1 MLMNIFDEEMNPIE
15 SPDLEKGKLER
26 KFEQVIWRYILE
38 CSAEGHYEVIQEYPN
53 GGKDVEWV
61 IDIPEQGYWEA
72 RFEDDSL
79 IDLDKCDV
87 GDKPTDSWDKG
98 QMYQTAW
105 EYYIYV
111 PYTTEELEKIKD
123 QKAELERQSQI
134 DELKQSLIDTDY
146 MVMKIMEYQIGGI
159 EMPEEDAAKYAD
171 IMIQR
176 EEWRNKINELED
188 GGDADV

>member
-1 MLMNIFDEEMNPIE
+1 MNVFDKEMNSIE

-26 KFEQVIWRYILE
+26 KLEQVIWRYILE

-61 IDIPEQGYWEA
+61 IDVPEVGHWEG
-72 RFEDDSL
+72 RREDGSL
-79 IDLDKCDV
+79 VDLDACDV
-87 GDKPTDSWDKG
+87 GDKPTESWDKS
-98 QMYQTAW
+98 QMYQTTW
-105 EYYIYV
+105 EYYVYV
-111 PYTTEELEKIKD
+111 PYTTEELEEINK
-123 QKAELERQSQI
+123 QKTELERQSQI
-134 DELKQSLIDTDY
+134 DELKQNLINTDY